1 MSRDNRVLQ
10 CKGKNIFQ
18 YTKIQLNIYKMKYK
32 DFVHILSEARIK
44 KYKSATNGDKAK
56 TIQLYH
62 HNLKLSQRIFG
73 VIGMFEV
80 MLRNAIYMHYSH
92 KFNDNCWLENQ
103 ACLGKLL
110 EHDIQLINS
119 IKQTATSNGVC
130 NPNKMVASLSFGFWT
145 YLFTKRNYR
154 IGGKTLLQIFPNKKK
169 GLSQADIYK
178 ELTEIREFR
187 NRIAHHE
194 PVCFDKGPVISTKN
208 ARYIYGLIKEYIK
221 YLGYDANKVLKIVE
235 KPDRVLNEIERI

>member
-1 MSRDNRVLQ
+1 
-10 CKGKNIFQ
+10 
-18 YTKIQLNIYKMKYK
+18 
-32 DFVHILSEARIK
+32 
-44 KYKSATNGDKAK
+44 
-56 TIQLYH
+56 
-62 HNLKLSQRIFG
+62 
-73 VIGMFEV
+73 
-80 MLRNAIYMHYSH
+80 
-92 KFNDNCWLENQ
+92 
-103 ACLGKLL
+103 
-110 EHDIQLINS
+110 
-119 IKQTATSNGVC
+119 
-130 NPNKMVASLSFGFWT
+130 MVASLSFGFWT

-194 PVCFDKGPVISTKN
+194 PVCFDKGPVISTKH